1 MIAVD
6 FRKHWNVAD
15 AKVHYR
21 IPIWGMGFFDINEA
35 GRVSTKAGD
44 RELDLYALSKDLKK
58 RGMEFPVL
66 LRFPHILQHMLDRLY
81 RAFKKAMT
89 SCKYAG
95 DYVAAYPIKVNQQAS
110 VIQYFSQ
117 QNHHPVAF
125 EVGSKAELIACLGVA
140 QTQTIICN
148 GYKDE
153 AYIRLALTG
162 CLLGHEVIIV
172 LESLG
177 EFQHVLKLSSKVNVQ
192 PALGMRVRL
201 SSVADGKW
209 QNTGGKR
216 SKFGLTAGQVM
227 QLLQELKKNEALGWM
242 RMLHF
247 HMGSQIPS
255 LQHIREGV
263 AEGMSYFVQLH
274 RLGAHLDQLNVGG
287 GLAVDYEGSHSN
299 SYFSR
304 EYSVDEYADTVVR
317 TVHAACFENKVPEP
331 AIFTESGRAM
341 TAHHAVL
348 VTNMIDAEYWRDN
361 VTEACPVFDKDS
373 ETGDGKL
380 KELAD
385 LCRRIRSNFEKPDSQ
400 TDYSHTYASLA
411 QAAKQIDQAFS
422 QGDLSLSR
430 KAYAEKITQE
440 AYRHLSEYK
449 ECLDVNSR
457 QDLEENLV
465 DKYFCNFSLF
475 RSTPDIWGLSQLFP
489 VLPLHRLDE
498 SPTRQVRLHDLTCDS
513 DGQID
518 RYIEA
523 DSIQSY
529 LSLHALIPGQDY
541 LIGIFLVGAYQEIL
555 GDLHNLF
562 GDTPAVNIKVNAD
575 GGYQVAEQ
583 QQGDTAEKVLSYV
596 HIDAA
601 EIRKT
606 WHTRLTEMNVPQPLA
621 KQALHTLETA
631 LQANCYL
638 TSSSDE
644 HRHAS

>member
-1 MIAVD
+1 MNI
-6 FRKHWNVAD
+6 RKRWNVA
-15 AKVHYR
+15 AARVHYR
-21 IPIWGMGFFDINEA
+21 VPGWGMGFFDINEA
-35 GRVSTKAGD
+35 GRASTRAGD
-44 RELDLYALSKDLKK
+44 RELDLYALSKDLKEK
-58 RGMEFPVL
+58 GMEFPVL

-81 RAFKKAMT
+81 CAFKKAMT
-89 SCKYAG
+89 SCGYAG
-95 DYVAAYPIKVNQQAS
+95 GYVAAYPVKVNQQAS
-110 VIQYFSQ
+110 VIQYFSR
-117 QNHHPVAF
+117 QNQHPVAF
-125 EVGSKAELIACLGVA
+125 EVGSKAELIACLGVT

-162 CLLGHEVIIV
+162 RLLGREVIIV

-177 EFQHVLKLSSKVNVQ
+177 EFQHVLKLSAKVNVQ

-201 SSVADGKW
+201 SAVADGKW

-227 QLLQELKKNEALGWM
+227 QLLRELKKNKALGWM

-255 LQHIREGV
+255 LRHIRKGI

-274 RLGAHLDQLNVGG
+274 GLGVQLDRLNVGG

-304 EYSVDEYADTVVR
+304 EYGVDEYADTVVR
-317 TVHAACFENKVPEP
+317 TVHAACLENKVLEP
-331 AIFTESGRAM
+331 VIFTESGRAM

-348 VTNMIDAEYWRDN
+348 VTNMIDAEYWREN
-361 VTEACPVFDKDS
+361 VAEACPVPGKDS
-373 ETGDGKL
+373 KTEDGRL

-385 LCRRIRSNFEKPDSQ
+385 LCRRIRSSSENPDRQ
-400 TDYSHTYASLA
+400 TDYSHAYASLVR
-411 QAAKQIDQAFS
+411 AAKQVDQAFS
-422 QGDLSLSR
+422 RGDLSLGG
-430 KAYAEKITQE
+430 KAYAEKITQQ
-440 AYRHLSEYK
+440 AYRHLSEHK
-449 ECLDVNSR
+449 ECLDADSR
-457 QDLEENLV
+457 HDLEANLV

-475 RSTPDIWGLSQLFP
+475 RSTPDIWGLGQLFP
-489 VLPLHRLDE
+489 VLPLHRLEE

-529 LSLHALIPGQDY
+529 LSLHALVPGQDY

-562 GDTPAVNIKVNAD
+562 GDTPAVNIRVNAD
-575 GGYQVAEQ
+575 GSYQVGEQ
-583 QQGDTAEKVLSYV
+583 QQGDTAEKVLSHV

-606 WHTRLTEMNVPQPLA
+606 WHARLAEMNVPKPLA

-638 TSSSDE
+638 TSPSDE
-644 HRHAS
+644 PRRAP

>member
-1 MIAVD
+1 MNI
-6 FRKHWNVAD
+6 RKHWSVAD
-15 AKVHYR
+15 ARVHYR
-21 IPIWGMGFFDINEA
+21 VPNWAMGFFDINEA
-35 GRVSTKAGD
+35 GHVSTKAGD
-44 RELDLYALSKDLKK
+44 RELDLYALSKDLKQM
-58 RGMEFPVL
+58 GMEFPVL

-81 RAFKKAMT
+81 CAFKKVMT
-89 SCKYAG
+89 SCEYAG
-95 DYVAAYPIKVNQQAS
+95 DYIAAYPIKVNQQAS
-110 VIQYFSQ
+110 VIQYFSR
-117 QNHHPVAF
+117 QNQHPVAF
-125 EVGSKAELIACLGVA
+125 EVGSKAELIACLGVV

-153 AYIRLALTG
+153 AYMRLALTG

-177 EFQHVLKLSSKVNVQ
+177 EFQHVLKLSAKVNVQ
-192 PALGMRVRL
+192 PALGIRIRL
-201 SSVADGKW
+201 SAVADGKW

-227 QLLQELKKNEALGWM
+227 QLLEELEKNNALGWM

-255 LQHIREGV
+255 LRHIRAGLE
-263 AEGMSYFVQLH
+263 EGMSYFVQLR
-274 RLGAHLDQLNVGG
+274 RLGVQLSQLNVGG
-287 GLAVDYEGSHSN
+287 GLAVDYEGSQSN

-304 EYSVDEYADTVVR
+304 EYSVDEYADAVVHA
-317 TVHAACFENKVPEP
+317 VHAACLANKVPEP
-331 AIFTESGRAM
+331 DIFTESGRAM

-348 VTNMIDAEYWRDN
+348 VTNMIDAEYWREN
-361 VTEACPVFDKDS
+361 ITEACSVFDEDS
-373 ETGDGKL
+373 EIQDGKL

-385 LCRRIRSNFEKPDSQ
+385 LCRRIRSGFEKPESQ
-400 TDYSHTYASLA
+400 TDHAHTYASLVR
-411 QAAKQIDQAFS
+411 AAKQVDQAFS
-422 QGDLSLSR
+422 QGNLSLSC

-440 AYRHLSEYK
+440 AYRQLSEYK
-449 ECLDVNSR
+449 ECLDANSR
-457 QDLEENLV
+457 HDLEANLV

-529 LSLHALIPGQDY
+529 LSLHALVPGQDY

-562 GDTPAVNIKVNAD
+562 GDTLAVNIKLNAD
-575 GGYQVAEQ
+575 GSYQIGES

-596 HIDAA
+596 HVDAA

-606 WHTRLTEMNVPQPLA
+606 WHSRLTEMNVPKPLA
-621 KQALHTLETA
+621 KQVLDTLETA

-644 HRHAS
+644 HRHSS